1 MKKVS
6 AIIVNWNGK
15 NETADCIQS
24 LLDQD
29 YPDVEIIV
37 SDNGSTDGSSEFLR
51 ERFSTSIRLLENG
64 RNLGF
69 GTAVNRG
76 LAVAGGDFLIFL
88 NNDLVLEPDSVGEL
102 AALLESDDGIGAA
115 VPKILYY
122 EKRDILNSF
131 GVLIHYSG
139 IACPNLIDQADD
151 PDLDITETAC
161 GGIFMLPRKVYETI
175 GGFDEDLFLYHE
187 DHDLS
192 WRIRLAGWKIMA
204 TPKAVLYH
212 HYKFNKGIRKFYF
225 SEKNRLHILIKNLE
239 WKTLALIF
247 PALLVVESAQ
257 WVHAIL
263 HGWCLLKLKSYF
275 ELVALLPSILKKRRD
290 IQTRRIT
297 SDQEITRLY
306 QGQLAVAGMNNSL
319 MENLLSPILKAYW
332 VLIRGLI

>member
-37 SDNGSTDGSSEFLR
+37 SDNGSTDGSAQFLW
-51 ERFSTSIRLLENG
+51 ERFATSIRLLENG

-76 LAVAGGDFLIFL
+76 LEAAKGDYLIFL
-88 NNDLVLEPDSVGEL
+88 NNDLVLESNSIREL
-102 AALLESDDGIGAA
+102 VALLESDDGIGAA

-122 EKRDILNSF
+122 EKRDIINSF

-139 IACPNLIDQADD
+139 IACPNKIDQTDD
-151 PDLDITETAC
+151 PGLRLVETAC
-161 GGIFMLPRKVYETI
+161 GGIFMFPRKVYETI

-204 TPKAVLYH
+204 TPKSILYH
-212 HYKFNKGIRKFYF
+212 HYKFNKGTRKFYH
-225 SEKNRLHILIKNLE
+225 SEKNRLYILIKNLE
-239 WKTLALIF
+239 WKTLILIF
-247 PALLVVESAQ
+247 PALMMVELAQ
-257 WVHAIL
+257 WVHAVL
-263 HGWCLLKLKSYF
+263 HGWLILKLKSYF
-275 ELVALLPSILKKRRD
+275 ELTALLPRILKKRRA
-290 IQTRRIT
+290 IQASRKIPDR
-297 SDQEITRLY
+297 EIIRLY
-306 QGQLAVAGMNNSL
+306 QGRLSVAGMNHPL
-319 MENLLSPILKAYW
+319 MENFLSPILNAYW
-332 VLIRGLI
+332 SLVRRLI